1 MAEAG
6 IRVYPMQRF
15 HITIVIRK
23 AWRWHHPRCYMVED
37 VELLYSGMRL
47 ESDKF
52 LDLTLYKTEKQVRIV
67 RENLKVA

>member
-1 MAEAG
+1 
-6 IRVYPMQRF
+6 
-15 HITIVIRK
+15 
-23 AWRWHHPRCYMVED
+23 MVED
-37 VELLYSGMRL
+37 VELLYSRMRL